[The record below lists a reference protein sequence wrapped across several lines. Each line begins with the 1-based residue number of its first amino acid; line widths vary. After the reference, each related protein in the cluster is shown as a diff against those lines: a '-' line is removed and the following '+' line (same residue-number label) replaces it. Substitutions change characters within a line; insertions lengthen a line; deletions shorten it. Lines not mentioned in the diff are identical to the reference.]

1 MVNLLK
7 IKELA
12 KEKNI
17 SLKQL
22 ADMVELS
29 EQGLHR
35 LLRQNSTT
43 IDTLERISA
52 ILEVSPVVFFDDGKA
67 ALTVNQSVTGA
78 GNTQVSGNGNH
89 IDVTREAITALAR
102 QLDVKDGQIDRLI
115 GIIADAGR
123 WEG

>member
-1 MVNLLK
+1 MANLLK
-7 IKELA
+7 IKDLA
-12 KEKNI
+12 RMRNI

-22 ADMVELS
+22 AEDVGIS
-29 EQGLHR
+29 EQALHQLIR
-35 LLRQNSTT
+35 RNTT
-43 IDTLERISA
+43 AIATLETIA
-52 ILEVSPVVFFDDGKA
+52 TKLNVSPVVFFDDGKA

-123 WEG
+123 REG

>member
-7 IKELA
+7 IKDLA
-12 KEKNI
+12 KAKNI

-22 ADMVELS
+22 ADMVGLS

-52 ILEVSPVVFFDDGKA
+52 ILEVSPVVFFDEGKA

-123 WEG
+123 REG